1 MHRNQCATNAVV
13 NFGWYFF
20 ADALYKSTFYLLT
33 YVLLCLALDIGGVFK
48 ARKSRDETKDAEEVR
63 DNAETKR
70 DVPADLQDA
79 EQVEVKYHMM
89 YGGTLQ
95 RCNLVLW

>member
-1 MHRNQCATNAVV
+1 
-13 NFGWYFF
+13 
-20 ADALYKSTFYLLT
+20 
-33 YVLLCLALDIGGVFK
+33 VFK